1 MLSSLLE
8 AHVAKTEQLVRK
20 AVVKTL
26 SRTASGQP
34 ASMVLNTVVGK
45 GFHPRE
51 VRRQLRALLESG
63 QIAVGHN
70 LNLVVRKD
78 VGALTKK
85 AG

>member
-1 MLSSLLE
+1 ME
-8 AHVAKTEQLVRK
+8 AHVAKTQQLLRK

-34 ASMVLNTVVGK
+34 ASRVLNTVVGK
-45 GFHPRE
+45 GFERRE

-63 QIAVGHN
+63 QIAVGDD
-70 LNLVVRKD
+70 LNLVMRKD
-78 VGALTKK
+78 AGSLTKK